1 MYFRTI
7 IVLVMSVLLWN
18 CKNDKAG
25 NEAATDS
32 HMHDHSMV
40 GGDNNVQPP
49 LFNEI
54 MAVHDEIMPRMKDIE
69 DLKAQLRLKI
79 DSIEVN
85 MPDSKYKA
93 DFRFALAELNR
104 ADDMMTDWMH
114 HFKESYDTI
123 SAPAG
128 KNDFLEYERAKIEQI
143 KGKMETSIK
152 IASQTLATTPLK

>member
-1 MYFRTI
+1 MHFRII

-25 NEAATDS
+25 SDASTED

-40 GGDNNVQPP
+40 SGENVQPP

-54 MAVHDEIMPRMKDIE
+54 MAVHDEVMPRMKDIE
-69 DLKAQLRLKI
+69 DLKEQLRLKI

-104 ADDMMTDWMH
+104 SDDMMTDWMH

-123 SAPAG
+123 SSPAG
-128 KNDFLEYERAKIEQI
+128 KNDFLEFERAKIEQI

-152 IASQTLATTPLK
+152 IASQTLANTPMK